1 MVIGLMFARIMA
13 LCIGA
18 AIIFLLRFR
27 VFKRGFSPSVSAL
40 MAAAAMAA
48 GIQFHYHFLSYE
60 SFGGGVLY
68 ASLGFIAFL
77 AFNYGYRKTPSQDR
91 KRGR

>member
-1 MVIGLMFARIMA
+1 MFARIMA
-13 LCIGA
+13 LCLGG

-27 VFKRGFSPSVSAL
+27 VFKRGFSPVVAAL
-40 MAAAAMAA
+40 MAAVVMAG
-48 GIQFHYHFLSYE
+48 GIQAHYHFFSYE

-77 AFNYGYRKTPSQDR
+77 AFNYGYRKTPPPGKKRDR
-91 KRGR
+91 

>member
-1 MVIGLMFARIMA
+1 MGIGLMFARIMA

-40 MAAAAMAA
+40 MAAAAMADFFMK
-48 GIQFHYHFLSYE
+48 Q
-60 SFGGGVLY
+60 
-68 ASLGFIAFL
+68 
-77 AFNYGYRKTPSQDR
+77 PSCCEELRDMPCQR
-91 KRGR
+91 RI